1 MMIFAASSPLSM
13 AGGQLEIR
21 GETIRGSLSTEVGSS
36 R

>member
-1 MMIFAASSPLSM
+1 RSPLSM

-21 GETIRGSLSTEVGSS
+21 GKTIRGSVCTEAGSS